1 MVQSMIV
8 ELKNLF
14 ERNEALQNCH
24 IDTQRVKNAIDLAQ
38 KDIHQK
44 RQVAISLAAEVH
56 RQKEMNADVDREI
69 ENYKSK
75 FENVQGELTELDQQI
90 AVYEN
95 MIC

>member
-1 MVQSMIV
+1 
-8 ELKNLF
+8 
-14 ERNEALQNCH
+14 
-24 IDTQRVKNAIDLAQ
+24 
-38 KDIHQK
+38 
-44 RQVAISLAAEVH
+44 
-56 RQKEMNADVDREI
+56 MNADVDREI